1 MKHLNNLVKV
11 IFIMYCGIFIKNMLQ
26 LIFGYI
32 SNSPNDIKL
41 YKLYNLHQ
49 SNYSY
54 SFLLQLIFIYDFI
67 LLAISV
73 YFPTYIILYFLINN
87 WGNKLWLQ
95 LSYIVILYLIINY
108 FFNSGNIDVL
118 FLTIVITIGFFN
130 WFLFKKWINEKK

>member
-1 MKHLNNLVKV
+1 
-11 IFIMYCGIFIKNMLQ
+11 MLQ

>member
-1 MKHLNNLVKV
+1 
-11 IFIMYCGIFIKNMLQ
+11 MYCGIFIKNMLQ